1 MDRRTFLKTVSQT
14 AALAAASR
22 YLPQPAEAA
31 AGPLTLALVGDCII
45 SRRVSELRDPDFL
58 AVVELLRGTDCVW
71 GNCEVV
77 LADPAEVHPAPKSVD
92 PHAMCEPWGADE
104 LAWMGIRFV
113 GTANNHIMDFGS
125 EGMASTLRNLERAG
139 IRHAGSGADL
149 AQAARPA
156 YFDGPTGRIG
166 QVNCASTFPPFF
178 AAGPDHPYLQGR
190 PGLNPLH
197 YQEVLQIEPK
207 LFGELKKVQA
217 RLVDL
222 MGWAEFG
229 DFLKDLES
237 RMPKDTS
244 LFLESTIKSGGET
257 DLLMTAN
264 PGDVTRITEAVQ
276 IARNGARLVIASIHS
291 HEARHKLE
299 LNAPFLQPFA
309 RACIDAG
316 ADVFVSAGPHVL
328 RGIEIYK
335 GKPIFYCLSNFLFQY
350 ETIQP
355 IPPEALAG
363 LGLDPRS
370 LDPWQYYKKIPY
382 QAEKRFWQTV
392 VPRLTYQGDGLASIE
407 LHPVSLG
414 FGEPQYAR
422 GVPVLARGEAAR
434 EILDGLAR
442 LSQPFGTAIEIRDGI
457 GKIRLG

>member
-1 MDRRTFLKTVSQT
+1 MNRRTFLKTVTQT
-14 AALAAASR
+14 AAVAAAAR
-22 YLPQPAEAA
+22 YLPQPAAA
-31 AGPLTLALVGDCII
+31 ASGRLTLALLGDCIV
-45 SRRVSELRDPDFL
+45 SRRISDLRDPDFL

-77 LADPAEVHPAPKSVD
+77 LADPDEVHPAPKDID
-92 PHAMCEPWGADE
+92 PHAICEPWGADE

-125 EGMASTLRNLERAG
+125 EGLESTLRNLERVG

-156 YFDGPTGRIG
+156 YFDGPTGRVG
-166 QVNCASTFPPFF
+166 QVNCASTFPRFF

-190 PGLNPLH
+190 PGLNPLRVEEMV
-197 YQEVLQIEPK
+197 QVEPK
-207 LFGELKKVQA
+207 LFEELKKVQA
-217 RLVDL
+217 ELVQL
-222 MGWAEFG
+222 MGWGEFS
-229 DFLKDLES
+229 DFLEDLDAGK
-237 RMPKDTS
+237 PQNTT
-244 LFLESTIKSGGET
+244 LFFETMVASGPET
-257 DLLMTAN
+257 DILMTAV
-264 PGDVTRITEAVQ
+264 PEDVARITEAIQV
-276 IARNGARLVIASIHS
+276 ARNGSRVVIASIHS
-291 HEARHKLE
+291 HESRRKLD

-316 ADVFVSAGPHVL
+316 ADVFVSTGPHVL

-335 GKPIFYCLSNFLFQY
+335 GKPIFYSLSNFLFQY
-350 ETIQP
+350 ETLQP

-363 LGLDPRS
+363 LGMDPRTI
-370 LDPWQYYKKIPY
+370 DPWLYYKKIPY
-382 QAEKRFWQTV
+382 HRNKRFWQTV
-392 VPRLTYQGDGLASIE
+392 VPRLTYEGDALAAVE
-407 LHPVSLG
+407 LHPATLG

-422 GVPVLARGEAAR
+422 GVPVLARGEEAR

-442 LSQPFGTAIEIRDGI
+442 LSQPFGTAIEVQDGI